1 VSDTENGDNVES
13 YKNIQRG
20 GEIPFKGLQKPAP
33 DKSSK
38 YNAGFTLVLFL
49 HVSTSPAFLPLSGFF
64 YTSLLLHFSFLV
76 FPWQPSML
84 FYTKTFMK
92 YNEIIMFYCCAVM
105 YYSNVITTF
114 NQISICL
121 KSHFCDYIFSYIL
134 DAFWCL
140 YVPLNGS
147 KYMTLM
153 YNFNTFVVQIKAV
166 INQTFLISLF
176 FLHIVLLPWQRVL
189 SQ

>member
-1 VSDTENGDNVES
+1 MAEKFLSKV
-13 YKNIQRG
+13 YKNQ
-20 GEIPFKGLQKPAP
+20 LQINQV
-33 DKSSK
+33 S
-38 YNAGFTLVLFL
+38 TMLVLLWCYFFMCL
-49 HVSTSPAFLPLSGFF
+49 PHPLFSLFPGFSTPPFF
-64 YTSLLLHFSFLV
+64 SNFSFLV

-147 KYMTLM
+147 TYMTLM

-166 INQTFLISLF
+166 VNQTFLISLF
-176 FLHIVLLPWQRVL
+176 FLHIVLLPGQRVL